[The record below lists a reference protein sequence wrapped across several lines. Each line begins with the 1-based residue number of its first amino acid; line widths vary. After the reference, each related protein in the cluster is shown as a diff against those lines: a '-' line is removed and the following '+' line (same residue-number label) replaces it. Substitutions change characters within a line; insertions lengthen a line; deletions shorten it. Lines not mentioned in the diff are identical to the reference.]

1 MRQASKVSHI
11 NWEIELSTDQIRKNR
26 RKPSIQGGPTQIA
39 TRRRKSM
46 INQHRKTGEHPL
58 PITTKSTNPRPHGT
72 SDASKT
78 HEFSEEKT
86 KYQPVQKTEPKTKS
100 EPPTLTT
107 TPGET
112 TDLKIKNQTSK
123 QRREG
128 QKSK

>member
-11 NWEIELSTDQIRKNR
+11 NWEVEFSADQIRKNR
-26 RKPSIQGGPTQIA
+26 RKPSIQGGPTQIGR
-39 TRRRKSM
+39 RRRKNM

-78 HEFSEEKT
+78 HEFSKEKN
-86 KYQPVQKTEPKTKS
+86 KIPAGAKNRAEDKIRA
-100 EPPTLTT
+100 TLTT